1 MKPLTKTW
9 LIALAFFA
17 TPSVSVADDT
27 TEMTIYGFA
36 MLDMGYQSKSNDPD
50 WYDVV
55 RPTKLPVYKNE
66 FGADGNY
73 AGMYPVLIALL
84 ERFDFVTQEEAR
96 ALESWRASELR
107 HT

>member
-73 AGMYPVLIALL
+73 FASV
-84 ERFDFVTQEEAR
+84 RQSRTCR
-96 ALESWRASELR
+96 AQP
-107 HT
+107 